1 MYVLI
6 TYDVATTSAAGR
18 RRLRRVAK
26 HCLDFG
32 QRVQNSVFEC
42 DLDPAQLTM
51 LRSRLLATIEEEEDS
66 LRIYNLGKNW
76 RNRVEHHGTKRPYDV
91 DAPLVI

>member
-6 TYDVATTSAAGR
+6 TYDVATSSPSGQ

-26 HCLDFG
+26 ICLDYG
-32 QRVQNSVFEC
+32 QRVQYSVFEC
-42 DLDPAQLTM
+42 DLEPAQLAR
-51 LRSRLLATIEEEEDS
+51 LRFRLGEELDISQDS

-76 RNRVEHHGTKRPYDV
+76 RARVEHIGVKRPYDV
-91 DAPLVI
+91 DGPLVV